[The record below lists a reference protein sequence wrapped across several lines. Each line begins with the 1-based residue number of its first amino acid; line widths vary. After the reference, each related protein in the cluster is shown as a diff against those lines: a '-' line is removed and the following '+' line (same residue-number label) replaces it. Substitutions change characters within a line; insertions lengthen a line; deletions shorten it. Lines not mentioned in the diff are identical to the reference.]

1 MSSEERPTAGFTR
14 RVALKRGGGATLA
27 VLASGSGLADIAVA
41 IEPGRAA
48 FLTESELAT
57 LRALVDRFVPGKPED
72 ADDGA
77 LAAGCAEAIDA
88 LLGAFEVDPPRIYA
102 GGPFSDRGGA
112 ARNDFERFV
121 SLDRYE
127 TRAWRLRIQGSRG
140 RPELEFNG
148 PVRGFQAD
156 YREGL
161 AALDAAGFAALP
173 GLARDVILGTTRDP
187 AINGLVNVALLHT
200 LEFMY
205 GAPEYGGNRGRI
217 GWSYT
222 HYDGDVQPR
231 GYTRAEI
238 EQPDPSGL
246 LDAARLPDG
255 VGLDDL
261 LALAPLAASD
271 SFSVSLAGG
280 GLTLDAIRSEVAR
293 ILEAA
298 K

>member
-1 MSSEERPTAGFTR
+1 MTGTGRSAAGFTR
-14 RVALKRGGGATLA
+14 RVALRRGGGATLA
-27 VLASGSGLADIAVA
+27 VLVSGSGLADIAVA
-41 IEPGRAA
+41 VEPGRAA
-48 FLTESELAT
+48 YLTEGELTT

-72 ADDGA
+72 PDDGA

-121 SLDRYE
+121 ALDRYE

-161 AALDAAGFAALP
+161 AALEAAGFSALP

-187 AINGLVNVALLHT
+187 AINGLVNVAFLHT

-205 GAPEYGGNRGRI
+205 GAPEYGGNRDRI
-217 GWSYT
+217 GWRYAN
-222 HYDGDVQPR
+222 YDGDVQPR

-238 EQPDPSGL
+238 EEPGPPGQ
-246 LDAARLPDG
+246 LDASRLPDG

-261 LALAPLAASD
+261 LAIAPLAASD
-271 SFSVSLAGG
+271 SFNVTLARGD
-280 GLTLDAIRSEVAR
+280 LTLDAIRSEVAR